1 MDKANIILNIQK
13 IFRNYAMIFIFA
25 GLFLIFSIVN
35 PSFCSWMNIKNL
47 VVQNTYI
54 VVTAVGI
61 SFVMMS
67 GALDLS
73 VGYQVAAI
81 GVLTARLMTLE
92 QVPVVFA
99 VIIALLFGMFLG
111 FLNGGISVLFKI
123 EPLIVTIATMTVFRG
138 IANLISKGLS
148 YNNFPDSF
156 RVITRGAFLGIP
168 VDVYIAILAVAVASV
183 VYNFTYYGRFVKA
196 MGGNEEATRLAGVNI
211 ALMRIST
218 FIVSGF
224 FITIASFIYI
234 SKLSLTNATYGPGI
248 EFTGMTAAILGGISF
263 NSGEGKMWG
272 LVVGIFT
279 LAIIENGMQLAGLNQ
294 YIQYIIKG
302 LILILAIAFDKYQ
315 RTMST
320 QKKTA

>member
-1 MDKANIILNIQK
+1 MDRAKIMPVIQK
-13 IFRNYAMIFIFA
+13 LFRNYAMVFIFA
-25 GLFLIFSIVN
+25 GLFLVFSIVN

-47 VVQNTYI
+47 AVQNTYI

-92 QVPVVFA
+92 QVPVLPA
-99 VIIALLFGMFLG
+99 VIIALLFAMFLG
-111 FLNGGISVLFKI
+111 LINGGIAVFFKI
-123 EPLIVTIATMTVFRG
+123 EPLIVTIATMTIFRG
-138 IANLISKGLS
+138 IANIISKGLS

-156 RVITRGAFLGIP
+156 RIITRGAFLGIP
-168 VDVYIAILAVAVASV
+168 VDVYIAIFAVVLASV
-183 VYNFTYYGRFVKA
+183 IYNFTYYGRFVKA

-218 FIVSGF
+218 FVISGV
-224 FITIASFIYI
+224 FIAIASFIYI
-234 SKLSLTNATYGPGI
+234 SKLSTTNATYGPGI

-279 LAIIENGMQLAGLNQ
+279 LAIIENGMQLGGLNQ
-294 YIQYIIKG
+294 YIQYIVKG
-302 LILILAIAFDKYQ
+302 SILILAIAFDKYQ
-315 RTMST
+315 RNIST
-320 QKKTA
+320 RKKTA

>member
-1 MDKANIILNIQK
+1 LDKGKIAQFIQK
-13 IFRNYAMIFIFA
+13 IFKNYAMLFIFFT
-25 GLFLIFSIVN
+25 LFILFSIMN
-35 PSFCSWMNIKNL
+35 PSFCSWMNIRNL
-47 VVQNTYI
+47 IIQNTYI

-99 VIIALLFGMFLG
+99 VVIAILFGMFLG
-111 FLNGGISVLFKI
+111 LLNGGISVFFKI

-156 RVITRGAFLGIP
+156 RIITRGTLLGIP
-168 VDVYIAILAVAVASV
+168 IDVYIAVLAVAVASV

-218 FIVSGF
+218 FVISGF
-224 FITIASFIYI
+224 FVAIASFIYI
-234 SKLSLTNATYGPGI
+234 SKLSITNATYGPGI

-272 LVVGIFT
+272 LVAGIFT
-279 LAIIENGMQLAGLNQ
+279 LAIIENGMQLGGLNQ

-315 RTMST
+315 RNIST